1 MKLIRKILLNK
12 TSTVV
17 LFIIVLLASSC
28 DKENNWLNVK
38 QNKNDVV
45 PSTLNDFQA
54 ILDNYYTMNES
65 FPGIGLVGTD
75 NYYLSDDNFNST
87 SQVDRNAYIWAKDI
101 FQGQDS
107 YDWQSAYT
115 VIEYANIV
123 LDGLKSI
130 SQTSENQN
138 EYHNI
143 EGSALFY
150 QAYSYY
156 SLAQD
161 FCKPFDSL
169 TANSDLG
176 LPIRKTSDINIK
188 SVRSTVMQTYQEMI
202 SDLNDA
208 ISLLP
213 VTPKVIMRPS
223 AVAARALLAK
233 VYLSMGEYDD
243 AEKYA
248 DSVLNEYNTLLDY
261 NSNLVSPSSTF
272 RFPPYPNN
280 PEIIFYAY
288 QNGFIET
295 FPYGA
300 GGIGYVDTTLYNSY
314 DDNDLRKSLF
324 YTSNGTGQIQFAGTY
339 TGSFYNFCGIATDE
353 IYLIRAECLA
363 REGNYEGAMAD
374 INTLLSNRYKT
385 GTFHPLTAGNAD
397 EALRIVLSE
406 RRKELPFRGQLRW
419 EDLRRLNQEGRFQ
432 ITLQRV
438 IDGTTYTLPPNDP
451 RYVYPIPDNEIQYS
465 NIQQNPR

>member
-1 MKLIRKILLNK
+1 MKRILKIIFNK
-12 TSTVV
+12 VYIAV
-17 LFIIVLLASSC
+17 LSIILMLAAC
-28 DKENNWLNVK
+28 NKENSWLDVK
-38 QNKNDVV
+38 QNKNTVV

-54 ILDNYYTMNES
+54 ILDNEYTMNES

-87 SQVDRNAYIWAKDI
+87 SPVDRNAYIWAKDI
-101 FQGQDS
+101 YQGQNSD
-107 YDWQSAYT
+107 DWQTAYK
-115 VIEYANIV
+115 VIEYTNIV
-123 LDGLKSI
+123 LEGLKDI
-130 SQTSENQN
+130 AQTSANQE
-138 EYHNI
+138 EYNNVS
-143 EGSALFY
+143 GSTLFY

-156 SLAQD
+156 TLAQD
-161 FCKPFDSL
+161 FCKPFDST
-169 TANSDLG
+169 TAKSDLG
-176 LPIRKTSDINIK
+176 LPIRKTSDINVK
-188 SVRSTVMQTYQEMI
+188 STRATVFQTYAKI
-202 SDLNDA
+202 INDLKE
-208 ISLLP
+208 SVVLLP
-213 VTPKVIMRPS
+213 VTPKVTMRPS

-261 NSNLVSPSSTF
+261 NSALVSANSTF
-272 RFPPYPNN
+272 IFPPYPNN

-288 QNGFIET
+288 QNGYAET

-314 DDNDLRKSLF
+314 DNNDLRKSLF

-339 TGSFYNFCGIATDE
+339 TGTFYNFCGIATDE

-374 INTLLSNRYKT
+374 INTLLSKRYIT
-385 GTFHPLTAGNAD
+385 GTFQPLTADNAD
-397 EALRIVLSE
+397 EALRIVLNE

-419 EDLRRLNQEGRFQ
+419 EDLRRLNQDKRFEV
-432 ITLQRV
+432 TLKRI
-438 IDGTTYTLPPNDP
+438 IDGQVYTLPPNDD
-451 RYVYPIPDNEIQYS
+451 RYVYPIPDVEIQYS